1 MRRGEYII
9 KRLGHAVL
17 VIISV
22 SIITFIVSRIIPA
35 DPARQWV
42 GPRAT
47 AEQIALANEKLGLDL
62 PLHMQYFRYAG
73 DLLQGDLGV
82 SIQSH
87 NPISSD
93 LKVFMPATMEL
104 VLFAMLL
111 AVVVGIPVGV
121 LMGSKRNTW
130 FDHLGRVF
138 AIAGT
143 STPAFWLGLLLILL
157 FFSKLELLPI
167 GGRVSREIFLYNPI
181 ERVTGFYTI
190 DALIKGNWVA
200 LKNAL
205 IHMILPGVTLALY
218 DIGLTIRMTRSNMIE
233 VLSEKYILAARASG
247 IPNRMIIYKYALRN
261 AIIPTLNLLGLGF
274 VYAMTGAIVV
284 EVIFT
289 WPGMGKYVTE
299 AIMAADFPVI
309 MAVTLF
315 VTVLYVFIN
324 LVIDLFQT
332 VVDPRVELQ

>member
-47 AEQIALANEKLGLDL
+47 KEQIAIATEKLGLDL
-62 PLHMQYFRYAG
+62 PLHMQYLRYAG
-73 DLLQGDLGV
+73 DLLRGDLGV
-82 SIQSH
+82 SIESH
-87 NPISSD
+87 NPISFD
-93 LKVFMPATMEL
+93 LRVFMPATMEL

-111 AVVVGIPVGV
+111 AVVIGIPLGV

-130 FDHLGRVF
+130 IDHLGRVF

-157 FFSKLELLPI
+157 FFSNLELLPI
-167 GGRVSREIFLYNPI
+167 GGRVSREITLYNPI

-190 DALIKGNWVA
+190 DALVKGNWVA
-200 LKNAL
+200 LKSAL

-247 IPNRMIIYKYALRN
+247 LPNRMIIYKYALRN

-284 EVIFT
+284 EVIFS

-299 AIMAADFPVI
+299 AILAADFPVI

-324 LVIDLFQT
+324 LVIDLLQT
-332 VVDPRVELQ
+332 VIDPRVELQ